1 MSADTTYPPLGLQRR
16 QDGTTAI
23 PTGGSLDIESGG
35 SLKIAGVAVTAS
47 AAELNALA
55 GNGLSAAEL
64 GVLDGA
70 TAGAAVA
77 SKAVVVDASKDVSGL
92 HNVGFTQESE
102 HANQR
107 RVTLSADTTLS
118 ATHIG
123 AIIDV
128 DTDAKVLTLPATV
141 VGMIFRIRNAGAD
154 GAVLVT
160 VSPNAS
166 DKIMGG
172 GFTAADDKDALN
184 TKATA
189 KKGDEIWLLGDGVDG
204 WYVVGMR
211 GTWARQ
217 A

>member
-1 MSADTTYPPLGLQRR
+1 MGTARSLTYWQEKLAKGGGLQSI
-16 QDGTTAI
+16 G
-23 PTGGSLDIESGG
+23 
-35 SLKIAGVAVTAS
+35 AVDFDDLLAS
-47 AAELNALA
+47 LNALA
-55 GNGLSAAEL
+55 TFL
-64 GVLDGA
+64 GT
-70 TAGAAVA
+70 TAGAASA
-77 SKAVVVDASKDVSGL
+77 SQPLVVDANKDITGIHL
-92 HNVGFTQESE
+92 LGFTQEAE
-102 HANQR
+102 HAFQR
-107 RVTLSADTTLS
+107 RLTLSADTTLS

-211 GTWARQ
+211 GTWAREG
-217 A
+217 